1 MSNASPLDFM
11 QNVGLTQQRETP
23 NIVKPWMKYHRF
35 EVVST
40 IEKLEWVI
48 QKAFEAKEC
57 SLDLETQ
64 GLDTRV
70 YLKPVSE
77 LESPHEIW
85 WDPASPPAL
94 VPQSVHKIVGYCL
107 SYDGIT
113 GYYVPVRHTAP
124 GAVNV
129 DLVRAGQLIS
139 KLCHAAQPELT
150 TEGLAQDPLG
160 SYLIKTPGKIKLYFW
175 HAKFD
180 QELLYPVTGI
190 DFWHP
195 ESYEDG
201 MLLYFVKY
209 TSDKNLDLKQK
220 SFKELFVRDAQG
232 KLITENNNAIPYEMI
247 KLKELFLKGREIDF
261 PSLHP
266 EEPGV
271 VAYACSD
278 AICTFLHCKKPE
290 LISMTRDPKYFPMYR
305 LEKQSA
311 QALRGM
317 ERNRVKLDLPYVRS
331 LFAEARIEADG
342 YRNQIVTL
350 ASEYGFP
357 DFDPQSPAQLAEFLF
372 KSPSGLKI
380 EPKPEQTPSGQYK
393 TDADTLE
400 KIVLE
405 NSGVNPILLVVVK
418 YRQVEK
424 VIGTYL
430 EAMVAN
436 CDANDEAR
444 VQFKQTGAAT
454 GRISAPGGDP
464 KHGYCGFPP
473 HGIPSTYDEK
483 KPKVATCLRQAFIA
497 RPGYT
502 MVKVDFAGEELRIVT
517 NLSQEPVWIKEF
529 LEGTGDLHTITAK
542 AFFNKEDIT
551 KQERQQGKIAN
562 FSLVYGG
569 GVRAIMNATGC
580 NQPEAGRRKLNF
592 DKSMPRFAG
601 WVTLQKKYI
610 HEHKGVKTA
619 FGRWIATPQV
629 DSEDKALVGAA
640 ERWSINYPI
649 QGCQNFNSRVMTTQG
664 FKRIGDLEGSG
675 EAFTAWTGSVWATA
689 KAFNMGQCQL
699 SNIRLADGATVTC
712 DTRHKLLVV
721 TEEGYNWVD
730 YPELKPKDKVA
741 TSLCFPVEF
750 SPEPLAGITPQKLSR
765 LAVTPDSD
773 LQDFWYWMGRYYG
786 DGNVYLT
793 HNPGITYSFGDHEG
807 EAIARCV
814 AFWKLWGL
822 NPKVKTGT
830 HQPDQK
836 ISTRHQVVVYSKDLA
851 FWLKSIGIEPA
862 TAHTKK
868 LTPRILQETLVNR
881 KAFMR
886 GFMDSDGCRP
896 TVEKNKGNPYSLHLC
911 QRELLADTK
920 LLLRTLGVESCVRGP
935 YQYVN
940 KKTGLE
946 TTSYR
951 LDIQRRMFE
960 RNVMDRTDLRY
971 EKFHDMEAPKFL
983 VVNFLSKGTW
993 KRSDF
998 KGDQSLYTLY
1008 SRIRTGGKVG
1018 VYTLDRLCRTLGV
1031 RLDHP
1036 IYGFKRLV
1044 SKTELDRVEDT
1055 YTLSVNDPLHRF
1067 EADGVISKN
1076 SGADIM
1082 KMAMVLLHKEFY
1094 RLGWYAQD
1102 AIRMLL
1108 TVHDEIVFEVKHHL
1122 VPEAMPIIE
1131 ELMTRPGRMA
1141 RWQVPLEVEPLIDST
1156 WDAKYDYH
1164 KILHGSFKPPKEG
1177 EKLKGLDLRVGNY
1190 IFHKVPAW
1198 LEGIVIPDWQ
1208 REGWDPSAKQQ
1219 KSLGAPIAGIVT
1231 PPTVQA
1237 PSPVQAQAQVTAPS
1251 ALPPVANPTTAV
1263 AEPETPLTE
1272 DDIFVYPIY
1281 TLTEFTMRKVAAIC
1295 IELLD
1300 DGDCKVLHL
1309 VSVKEPGQY
1318 VLIDASLGIRVNPE
1332 SFGRLMRDRGL

>member
-220 SFKELFVRDAQG
+220 SLKELFVRDAQG
-232 KLITENNNAIPYEMI
+232 KLVTENNNAIPYEMI

-473 HGIPSTYDEK
+473 HGIPSTYDDK

-649 QGCQNFNSRVMTTQG
+649 QG
-664 FKRIGDLEGSG
+664 
-675 EAFTAWTGSVWATA
+675 
-689 KAFNMGQCQL
+689 
-699 SNIRLADGATVTC
+699 
-712 DTRHKLLVV
+712 
-721 TEEGYNWVD
+721 
-730 YPELKPKDKVA
+730 
-741 TSLCFPVEF
+741 
-750 SPEPLAGITPQKLSR
+750 
-765 LAVTPDSD
+765 
-773 LQDFWYWMGRYYG
+773 
-786 DGNVYLT
+786 
-793 HNPGITYSFGDHEG
+793 
-807 EAIARCV
+807 
-814 AFWKLWGL
+814 
-822 NPKVKTGT
+822 
-830 HQPDQK
+830 
-836 ISTRHQVVVYSKDLA
+836 
-851 FWLKSIGIEPA
+851 
-862 TAHTKK
+862 
-868 LTPRILQETLVNR
+868 
-881 KAFMR
+881 
-886 GFMDSDGCRP
+886 
-896 TVEKNKGNPYSLHLC
+896 
-911 QRELLADTK
+911 
-920 LLLRTLGVESCVRGP
+920 
-935 YQYVN
+935 
-940 KKTGLE
+940 
-946 TTSYR
+946 
-951 LDIQRRMFE
+951 
-960 RNVMDRTDLRY
+960 
-971 EKFHDMEAPKFL
+971 
-983 VVNFLSKGTW
+983 
-993 KRSDF
+993 
-998 KGDQSLYTLY
+998 
-1008 SRIRTGGKVG
+1008 
-1018 VYTLDRLCRTLGV
+1018 
-1031 RLDHP
+1031 
-1036 IYGFKRLV
+1036 
-1044 SKTELDRVEDT
+1044 
-1055 YTLSVNDPLHRF
+1055 
-1067 EADGVISKN
+1067 

-1164 KILHGSFKPPKEG
+1164 KILHGSFKPPKDG
-1177 EKLKGLDLRVGNY
+1177 DKLKDLDLRVGNY

-1208 REGWDPSAKQQ
+1208 REGWDPNAKQQ
-1219 KSLGAPIAGIVT
+1219 KTLGAPIAGIVT
-1231 PPTVQA
+1231 HSTVQV
-1237 PSPVQAQAQVTAPS
+1237 PSPIQAPAQAKVLAPS
-1251 ALPPVANPTTAV
+1251 APPPTNPVEAS
-1263 AEPETPLTE
+1263 APEKESPPLSE

-1309 VSVKEPGQY
+1309 VSVKDPGQY